1 MKDVDEALTTGRDKA
16 YWYMFEPL
24 MMSKA
29 VFDKLPK
36 DQQAVIMTVGAEM
49 EQFAT
54 KAAQADDIAVAQV
67 YQKAG
72 AKVVDLNAEV
82 VKKWQDIARN
92 TAWKDFAGRNAS
104 CAKLLALAEKTV

>member
-1 MKDVDEALTTGRDKA
+1 MA
-16 YWYMFEPL
+16 
-24 MMSKA
+24 
-29 VFDKLPK
+29 
-36 DQQAVIMTVGAEM
+36 VGAEM

-54 KAAQADDIAVAQV
+54 KAAQADDVAVAQV

-92 TAWKDFAGRNAS
+92 TAWKDFAARNAN